1 MNNEQFYIAGFWRFQ
16 KTLLVVSIFIMLA
29 AMMTIDA
36 SLLPIH
42 WNIYGEADQ
51 FANKYLA
58 LGFWPIIIAA
68 LMLLMVFIPK
78 LEKRKNNLK
87 QSKKAT
93 SFVLGGVSL
102 LIFMCQMIAI
112 LVVLGL
118 ITSFV
123 HWVVTLISILIIV
136 MGNFLTKLQS
146 NYSIGIRTKWTL
158 SDDRVW
164 AKTHR
169 FASLVFIL
177 IGMLS
182 LTSIFWMPTQWLFIN
197 VVVFVFGTLICVPY
211 SYVIYKKLNK

>member
-1 MNNEQFYIAGFWRFQ
+1 MNNEPFYVAGFWRFQ
-16 KTLLVVSIFIMLA
+16 RTLLVVSILIMLA

-42 WNIYGEADQ
+42 WNIYGEVDQ

-68 LMLLMVFIPK
+68 LMVLMLFIPK
-78 LEKRKNNLK
+78 LEKRKMNLK

-93 SFVLGGVSL
+93 SYVLGGISL
-102 LIFMCQMIAI
+102 LIFLCQMIAI

-118 ITSFV
+118 ITSFS
-123 HWVVTLISILIIV
+123 HWIVTLISILIIV

-146 NYSIGIRTKWTL
+146 NYTMGIRTKWTL
-158 SDDRVW
+158 LDDRVW

-182 LTSIFWMPTQWLFIN
+182 LTSIFWMPAQWLFIN
-197 VVVFVFGTLICVPY
+197 VVVFIFGTLICVPY
-211 SYVIYKKLNK
+211 SYIIYRKMNI